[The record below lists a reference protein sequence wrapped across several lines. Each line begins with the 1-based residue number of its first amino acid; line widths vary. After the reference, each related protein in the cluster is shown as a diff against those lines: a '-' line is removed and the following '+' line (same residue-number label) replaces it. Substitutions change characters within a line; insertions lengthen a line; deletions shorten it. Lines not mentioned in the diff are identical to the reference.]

1 LSPGWYKWGMC
12 LLALAFVA
20 AWKLV
25 SGLGRTV
32 DPWGWDDDDDWDLPP
47 ESPHRIV

>member
-1 LSPGWYKWGMC
+1 MC
-12 LLALAFVA
+12 LLALAF
-20 AWKLV
+20 
-25 SGLGRTV
+25 GRTV